1 MQPGHELSHQAV
13 ARFLPATGYDL
24 QVDRKTRDG
33 ASHPDRD
40 AQFESIAGRVR
51 SFQRRGQPVVSV
63 DAKKKE
69 SVGDRKDAGRGWQP
83 EGSPDEVRC
92 KDFKEKAPGKVA
104 RYGVYDQ
111 TADEGRVRAGIDQE
125 TAEFGTETLR
135 RWWSPMGIR
144 VDPRATDLSVT
155 SDAGGSN
162 SSRSRSWEVALQG
175 LADELRLRI
184 TVCHL
189 PPGTSEWDEIEHRM
203 SCQITEDWRGR
214 PLVSRAVVVN
224 LIGKTRTKT
233 GLRIDAELDTN
244 T

>member
-24 QVDRKTRDG
+24 QVNRETRDG

-51 SFQRRGQPVVSV
+51 WFQRRGQPVVSV
-63 DAKKKE
+63 DTKKKE

-92 KDFKEKAPGKVA
+92 EDFKEKAPGKVA

-135 RWWSPMGIR
+135 RWWSPVGIR

-155 SDAGGSN
+155 SDAGVGMATIRDKMGHWHREPLTST
-162 SSRSRSWEVALQG
+162 RLQG
-175 LADELRLRI
+175 RFPRPVATRACSPGPGCPGRDPACTCRI
-184 TVCHL
+184 
-189 PPGTSEWDEIEHRM
+189 G
-203 SCQITEDWRGR
+203 
-214 PLVSRAVVVN
+214 
-224 LIGKTRTKT
+224 
-233 GLRIDAELDTN
+233 
-244 T
+244 